1 MISFTVSLFLESQ
14 RSKQGELEFDSHA
27 MAEEVSSI
35 SSSSILAVTPSS
47 GCLTSSAAS
56 R

>member
-1 MISFTVSLFLESQ
+1 MLLFLESQ
-14 RSKQGELEFDSHA
+14 RSKQAELEFDSHA
-27 MAEEVSSI
+27 TGEVVSSI
-35 SSSSILAVTPSS
+35 SSSSILAITPSS